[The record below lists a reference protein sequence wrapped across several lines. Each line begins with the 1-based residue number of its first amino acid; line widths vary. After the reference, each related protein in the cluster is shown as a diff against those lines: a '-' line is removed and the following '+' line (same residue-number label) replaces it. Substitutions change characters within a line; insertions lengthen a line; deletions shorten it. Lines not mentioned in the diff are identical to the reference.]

1 MIGRSCDNGRC
12 GGGSAGP
19 EHHYHYPAVDEAKWS
34 EAKRG
39 KDETSHQ
46 QGEAGQVIGA
56 YVNTTDA
63 PRGKIMGATINCCW
77 PANGFAS

>member
-1 MIGRSCDNGRC
+1 MAANGRY
-12 GGGSAGP
+12 GGGQGGP
-19 EHHYHYPAVDEAKWS
+19 EHRYSRPAVDEAKWD

-39 KDETSHQ
+39 RDDRSAQ

-56 YVNTTDA
+56 YVNTMDT

-77 PANGFAS
+77 PANGFM